1 MSNSKQIINQAED
14 DRYATHGVYLKRDD
28 KHAVKLARIVVLC
41 SADLDANVW
50 TPVEPSEVPEFI
62 KEPETMGRLVKGE
75 VCQCSV
81 ATSNRYNGDELVDLW
96 YRAEKSNEG

>member
-1 MSNSKQIINQAED
+1 MSNSRDIINRAED
-14 DRYATHGVYLKRDD
+14 DRFTTHGVYLKNDD

-50 TPVEPSEVPEFI
+50 APVEPSEVPEFI

-75 VCQCSV
+75 MCHCNVVGAGGESG
-81 ATSNRYNGDELVDLW
+81 NLW
-96 YRAEKSNEG
+96 YRAEKSDGK